1 VAIALISLRDWALGP
16 QDEPGMSKS
25 ETDEEKRRQAADL
38 IRIAIGRLQRVNAS
52 PETSSYNSE
61 AKIALAD
68 LKAALIVLSEPSNT
82 NHREALPD
90 LRFLVHR
97 LEDIDDQDISDA
109 HDDILEACLLIEY
122 VKPQQ

>member
-1 VAIALISLRDWALGP
+1 
-16 QDEPGMSKS
+16 MYNS

-38 IRIAIGRLQRVNAS
+38 IRIAIGRLQLVYDS

-61 AKIALAD
+61 AKIALTD
-68 LKAALIVLSEPSNT
+68 LKTALDILSQSSSA
-82 NHREALPD
+82 NHREVLPD

-97 LEDIDDQDISDA
+97 LEDIDEQNIIEA

-122 VKPQQ
+122 VKPQH

>member
-1 VAIALISLRDWALGP
+1 
-16 QDEPGMSKS
+16 MSKS
-25 ETDEEKRRQAADL
+25 ETDEEKRRQAGDL

-52 PETSSYNSE
+52 PETSSCNSE

-68 LKAALIVLSEPSNT
+68 LKTALIVLGEPSNT

-97 LEDIDDQDISDA
+97 LEDIDDQNIIDA

>member
-1 VAIALISLRDWALGP
+1 
-16 QDEPGMSKS
+16 MSKS

-38 IRIAIGRLQRVNAS
+38 IRIAIGRLQRVYDS

-61 AKIALAD
+61 AKIALTD
-68 LKAALIVLSEPSNT
+68 LKTALDVLTQSSST
-82 NHREALPD
+82 NHHREVLPD

-97 LEDIDDQDISDA
+97 LEDIDEQHIIEA

-122 VKPQQ
+122 VKPQH

>member
-1 VAIALISLRDWALGP
+1 
-16 QDEPGMSKS
+16 MSKS
-25 ETDEEKRRQAADL
+25 EPDEEKRRQAADL

-68 LKAALIVLSEPSNT
+68 LKTALIVLSEPSNT
-82 NHREALPD
+82 NHREVLPD

-97 LEDIDDQDISDA
+97 LEDIDDQNISDA
-109 HDDILEACLLIEY
+109 HDDILEACLLIEF
-122 VKPQQ
+122 VNP